1 MGPIL
6 LCVIF
11 VAGVYLMITFYL
23 HVSDYLESN
32 TALRHIPSPGNLP
45 FVGLSWQWSRI
56 APENRFKWF
65 NELCYSFKR
74 GIIVT
79 WFGLHPIVNVRKPD
93 QIKTVLKSYC
103 FVQKSQK
110 YKLLR
115 PWLGK
120 GLLISNDE
128 YSEWHR
134 SLISRTFHQSRNDD
148 FIEIIQ
154 KKVTILLEQIQLEIN
169 KNVKEPIDI
178 LHLMSKYSL
187 DVVCEN
193 VLGVDLDCQRVPFNP
208 YVEALQK
215 LCNVSIDRYYEFL
228 MKWDY
233 LFYKTAK
240 GRELMTAIDIV
251 REFTEEII
259 KQRISL
265 RKNTEEK
272 PKCKSFLDA
281 LLDVYEEFK
290 YESTVTIEQIRE
302 ELDAYI
308 FSAYSATSAAISWAL
323 FALGNAQKAQ
333 ARVSAEMREAAE
345 STSSK
350 PASIRQLLDLKYL
363 DRVAKEVL
371 RLYPSVP
378 TVGRCLEKDLVLDFY
393 FIPKGTQVDLHVY
406 QLHHDPDVW
415 DDPERFEPDR
425 FLPENCNVRHSHA
438 YAPFADGPR
447 ACLGRDQA
455 LLEMKLVL
463 SALLAKWRVY
473 SCLRPAEMKLR
484 ADFNLRPADD
494 KISMYFFP
502 VDRTTER

>member
-1 MGPIL
+1 MQYIL
-6 LCVIF
+6 I
-11 VAGVYLMITFYL
+11 AK
-23 HVSDYLESN
+23 
-32 TALRHIPSPGNLP
+32 
-45 FVGLSWQWSRI
+45 LSS
-56 APENRFKWF
+56 
-65 NELCYSFKR
+65 
-74 GIIVT
+74 
-79 WFGLHPIVNVRKPD
+79 
-93 QIKTVLKSYC
+93 
-103 FVQKSQK
+103 
-110 YKLLR
+110 
-115 PWLGK
+115 
-120 GLLISNDE
+120 
-128 YSEWHR
+128 
-134 SLISRTFHQSRNDD
+134 SRNDD

-178 LHLMSKYSL
+178 LHLTSKYSL

-240 GRELMTAIDIV
+240 GRELMTAIDII

-308 FSAYSATSAAISWAL
+308 FSAYSTTSVAISWAL

-494 KISMYFFP
+494 KINMYFFP
-502 VDRTTER
+502 VDRIAERR